1 MEDIAV
7 TKAIVAWAEANTA
20 ALIIKPIKMVD
31 GAVEQAEVATTIV
44 VFKAVLEHMEITHI
58 VNLLWINI
66 KKTLQQAILI
76 KTQPYLVH

>member
-31 GAVEQAEVATTIV
+31 GAVEQAEVVTTIV

>member
-31 GAVEQAEVATTIV
+31 GAVEQAEVVTTIV

-76 KTQPYLVH
+76 KTQPVH